1 MACIG
6 EMARS
11 SLESGRSREQKG
23 LLPVPRFILSGA
35 PAFRFHTAS
44 GYMIPSFDR
53 FVFDQSQC
61 RSFAGPVEGDAL
73 DTDSD
78 LGQIRPH
85 LGVEPMAIHWVS
97 LAGQKADSA
106 GIRHGETH
114 RRLSARRRAAL
125 DGRTGVRTP
134 SASSSSTT
142 MDKPPVGYYA

>member
-1 MACIG
+1 VRQLAEEGDYGHKGLLALSDQYEMACIG

-85 LGVEPMAIHWVS
+85 LGVEPIAIHAQG
-97 LAGQKADSA
+97 LRRIAQAD
-106 GIRHGETH
+106 E
-114 RRLSARRRAAL
+114 ARQR
-125 DGRTGVRTP
+125 
-134 SASSSSTT
+134 
-142 MDKPPVGYYA
+142 PVGYYA